1 MSPEEQGAPLEI
13 RIEVP
18 GRESRIQFRM
28 NQEDLLSLLVCP
40 ACRGKLVPMM
50 DGELTEGLCCEACA
64 VVYPVRENI
73 PVMLPE
79 KAVPRKAWDKGK
91 REAEEC
97 AS

>member
-1 MSPEEQGAPLEI
+1 M
-13 RIEVP
+13 
-18 GRESRIQFRM
+18 
-28 NQEDLLSLLVCP
+28 
-40 ACRGKLVPMM
+40 PMM